1 MKKVLIIVSWLVGIG
16 TFGALMAFEHVAVK
30 NTMLMDIAIELEQP
44 EDQFFINKED
54 VMELLLKAD
63 DSLKTRSLPAI
74 NTDLLEESLKDNPFV
89 SEAEVFSTLD
99 GLLSVHVK
107 QKEAVARVLNPSRH
121 YYLDAEGHPYPTTL
135 NHSAR
140 VPVITGVTDSVSI
153 YNAYKVLSAINNEPY
168 FNGWLAE
175 INIHNNGAME
185 LIPRSGKHR
194 VLFGRNTNVTSKLKR
209 LYAFYTHVVTPQN
222 LNTWK
227 TLNVIYK
234 DQLISTK
241 HAI

>member
-1 MKKVLIIVSWLVGIG
+1 MKKALIILAWFVGIAI
-16 TFGALMAFEHVAVK
+16 FGGLMAFEHVAIK
-30 NTMLMDIAIELEQP
+30 NTFLTDIAIELKQP
-44 EDQFFINKED
+44 EDQFFINKDD

-63 DSLKTRSLPAI
+63 DSLKTRSLRAI
-74 NTDLLEESLKDNPFV
+74 NTDLLEERLAANPFV

-121 YYLDAEGHPYPTTL
+121 YYLDAEGHTYPTTV

-140 VPVITGVTDSVSI
+140 VPVLTGVTDSTSI
-153 YNAYKVLSAINNEPY
+153 YNAYQVLIAIKNQPY
-168 FNGWLAE
+168 FEGWLAE
-175 INIHNNGAME
+175 IHIHNNGAME
-185 LIPRSGKHR
+185 LIPRSGRHR
-194 VLFGRNTNVTSKLKR
+194 VLFGKNTNVASKLAR
-209 LYAFYTHVVTPQN
+209 LHAFYTHVVTPQN

-241 HAI
+241 HTY

>member
-1 MKKVLIIVSWLVGIG
+1 MKNALIILAWLAGIG
-16 TFGALMAFEHVAVK
+16 TFSALMAFEHVTSKDARLTDSV
-30 NTMLMDIAIELEQP
+30 IELDQP

-54 VMELLLKAD
+54 VLKMVLAAD
-63 DSLKTRSLPAI
+63 DSLKIRSLPAI
-74 NTDLLEESLKDNPFV
+74 NTHLLEESIMANPFV
-89 SEAEVFSTLD
+89 AEAEVFSTLD

-107 QKEAVARVLNPSRH
+107 QKEAVARVLNPIRH
-121 YYLDAEGHPYPTTL
+121 FYLDAEGHPYPTTL

-140 VPVITGVTDSVSI
+140 VPVFTGNTDSSAV
-153 YNAYKVLSAINNEPY
+153 YNAYQVLQAINQEPY

-175 INIHNNGAME
+175 IHVNPNGFME
-185 LIPRSGKHR
+185 LIPRSGNHR
-194 VLFGRNTNVTSKLKR
+194 VLFGKNTNVTSKLQR
-209 LYAFYTHVVTPQN
+209 LHTFYTHVVTPQN

-234 DQLISTK
+234 DQLVSTK